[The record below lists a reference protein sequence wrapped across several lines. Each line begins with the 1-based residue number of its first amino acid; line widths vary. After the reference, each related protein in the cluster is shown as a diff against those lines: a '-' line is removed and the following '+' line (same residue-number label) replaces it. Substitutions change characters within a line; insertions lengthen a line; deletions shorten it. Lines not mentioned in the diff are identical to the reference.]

1 MLSASVLMN
10 KNKAENS
17 RGQVLVCNVYKQS
30 YRAILLKNSRRKSR
44 VPISAHLW
52 NPLPFHG

>member
-10 KNKAENS
+10 KAENS
-17 RGQVLVCNVYKQS
+17 RGQVQVCNVYKQS
-30 YRAILLKNSRRKSR
+30 YRAILLKNSRRKSPTR

-52 NPLPFHG
+52 NPLPFPG